1 MLSLAMIKIDM
12 TSMLPYLGW
21 FWEGTKITIGVS
33 FVTVVLGC
41 LIGLVATLAKRSK
54 IKVLN
59 WISNAYTQVVRGTPM
74 LLQLYIWTLGLPSIG
89 LKIPD
94 LFGSRSGLL
103 ITTIIALAFNSGAY
117 ICEIFRA
124 GLNSVD
130 KGQEEAARSLGLNS
144 KQTMR
149 FVILPQAIKTILPS
163 LGNEFIMMIKESS
176 MVSTIGVA
184 DVMYQQKIIQ
194 GATYKIFEPLVVIAI
209 IYLILTTILTTAIGL
224 LERKLNTDAK
234 N

>member
-1 MLSLAMIKIDM
+1 MFIHKL
-12 TSMLPYLGW
+12 
-21 FWEGTKITIGVS
+21 
-33 FVTVVLGC
+33 FVVHQC
-41 LIGLVATLAKRSK
+41 
-54 IKVLN
+54 
-59 WISNAYTQVVRGTPM
+59 Y
-74 LLQLYIWTLGLPSIG
+74 SIG

-94 LFGSRSGLL
+94 LFGSRSSLL
-103 ITTIIALAFNSGAY
+103 ITTVIALAFNSGAY

-194 GATYKIFEPLVVIAI
+194 GATYRVIEPLVVIGI
-209 IYLILTTILTTAIGL
+209 IYLILTTILTTGIGI
-224 LERKLNTDAK
+224 LERKLNKDAK